1 MTAPEQHATLK
12 DELLRLSAE
21 HVDLGEKIE
30 RLALPAMREYVCALW
45 PDAAIVYSSPE
56 WVVEKVV
63 AVDGRVL
70 ADEEFFKPYLMIDND
85 DSLPPIVEDIGTL
98 IAHLPPSQRGD
109 YNHHEPDFVIRLY
122 QGA

>member
-45 PDAAIVYSSPE
+45 PEAAIVYSSPE

-85 DSLPPIVEDIGTL
+85 DSLPPIVEDIGPL